1 MCDLGHNA
9 DPAPLPIIRALV
21 GVEAGLAET
30 QTLVKIGEG
39 REAEMFAWGDGTI
52 LRLLRNSDGQRQN
65 EMQAA
70 AIEAAA
76 ACGVRVPTVFS
87 AATVMGRPGLV
98 MERIEGA
105 DYLTLMGKQPWL
117 VFSVGSLSGRVHA
130 KLHEAVA
137 SDALP
142 ELRALLRAR
151 IQTCARLPQHLAQF
165 AIERLEALPDGD
177 RLCHGDF
184 HPGNLLR
191 SKGGPVVIDWTNATR
206 GDPDADVARTDL
218 MLRVGE
224 PPPGSPVIVRVLAR
238 IGGRILLW
246 RYLSAYRRGRPVS
259 DQALSSWAVPIAAAR
274 IAEGIESEFPTLLT
288 FLEREFAAS
297 R

>member
-1 MCDLGHNA
+1 
-9 DPAPLPIIRALV
+9 
-21 GVEAGLAET
+21 
-30 QTLVKIGEG
+30 
-39 REAEMFAWGDGTI
+39 
-52 LRLLRNSDGQRQN
+52 
-65 EMQAA
+65 MQAA

-76 ACGVRVPTVFS
+76 ASGVRVPAVFS
-87 AATVMGRPGLV
+87 ETTVMGRPGLV
-98 MERIEGA
+98 MERIDGA

-142 ELRALLRAR
+142 ELRALLRTR
-151 IQTCARLPQHLAQF
+151 IQTCPRVPEELATF
-165 AIERLEALPDGD
+165 AIKVLDGLPDGAK
-177 RLCHGDF
+177 LCHGDF

-191 SKGGPVVIDWTNATR
+191 SKEGPVVIDWTNATR
-206 GDPDADVARTDL
+206 GDPDADVARTNL

-246 RYLSAYRRGRPVS
+246 RYLSAYRRQRPVD
-259 DQALSSWAVPIAAAR
+259 DQVLSRWAIPIAAAR
-274 IAEGIESEFPTLLT
+274 IAEGIESEIPTLLR
-288 FLEREFAAS
+288 FLEKARVETT

>member
-1 MCDLGHNA
+1 
-9 DPAPLPIIRALV
+9 
-21 GVEAGLAET
+21 
-30 QTLVKIGEG
+30 
-39 REAEMFAWGDGTI
+39 MFAWEDGRI
-52 LRLLRNSDGQRQN
+52 LRLLRGAGGQRQN
-65 EMQAA
+65 EMQAV

-76 ACGVRVPTVFS
+76 ASGVRVPEVFG
-87 AATVMGRPGLV
+87 ATTVMGRPGLV
-98 MERIEGA
+98 MERIDGT

-142 ELRALLRAR
+142 ALRAVLRAR
-151 IQTCARLPQHLAQF
+151 IQNCARVPENLASF
-165 AIERLEALPDGD
+165 AIDVLDGLPDGD
-177 RLCHGDF
+177 TLCHGDF

-191 SKGGPVVIDWTNATR
+191 SKEGPVVIDWTNATR
-206 GDPDADVARTDL
+206 GDPDADVARTNL

-246 RYLSAYRRGRPVS
+246 RYLNAYRRRRPVS
-259 DQALSSWAVPIAAAR
+259 DQALSRWAVPIAAAR
-274 IAEGIESEFPTLLT
+274 IAEGIESEIPTLLS

-297 R
+297 S

>member
-1 MCDLGHNA
+1 M
-9 DPAPLPIIRALV
+9 PIIRALV

-30 QTLVKIGEG
+30 KTLVKIGEG

-76 ACGVRVPTVFS
+76 ASGVRVPAVFS
-87 AATVMGRPGLV
+87 ATTVMGRPGLV

-130 KLHEAVA
+130 KLHEAVG

-142 ELRALLRAR
+142 ALRTVLRAR
-151 IQTCARLPQHLAQF
+151 IQTCARLPQHLGKF

-191 SKGGPVVIDWTNATR
+191 SKEGPVVIDWTNATR
-206 GDPDADVARTDL
+206 GDPDADVARTNL

-224 PPPGSPVIVRVLAR
+224 PPPSSPVIVRFLAR
-238 IGGRILLW
+238 IGGRVLLW
-246 RYLSAYRRGRPVS
+246 RYLSAYRRRRPVS
-259 DQALSSWAVPIAAAR
+259 DQALSRWAIPIAAAR
-274 IAEGIESEFPTLLT
+274 IAEGIEGEIPTLLN

-297 R
+297 G

>member
-1 MCDLGHNA
+1 MTSEPQLK
-9 DPAPLPIIRALV
+9 
-21 GVEAGLAET
+21 
-30 QTLVKIGEG
+30 KIAEG
-39 REAEMFAWGDGTI
+39 REAEMFAWEGGTV
-52 LRLLRNSDGQRQN
+52 LRLLRNTDGQRQN

-76 ACGVRVPTVFS
+76 RSGVRVPAVLS
-87 AATVMGRPGLV
+87 ATTVMDRPGLV
-98 MERIEGA
+98 MERIDGT

-142 ELRALLRAR
+142 SLRALLRAR
-151 IQTCARLPQHLAQF
+151 IQTCARLPQHLSQF

-184 HPGNLLR
+184 HPGNMLR
-191 SKGGPVVIDWTNATR
+191 AGEGPVVIDWTNATR
-206 GDPDADVARTDL
+206 GDPDADVARTNL

-224 PPPGSPVIVRVLAR
+224 PPPGSPVIVRLLAR
-238 IGGRILLW
+238 IGGRILVW
-246 RYLSAYRRGRPVS
+246 RYLAAYRHVRPV
-259 DQALSSWAVPIAAAR
+259 DKQTLDRWAVPIAAAR
-274 IAEGIESEFPTLLT
+274 ISEGIESEIPTLLGL
-288 FLEREFAAS
+288 LERELGSSA
-297 R
+297 